1 MIKILS
7 LIESTKEGFN
17 SSDLSLLG
25 FFEELAAQ
33 PAREDSIRSQTEGPT
48 KDPTGDQEQK
58 SKQGLGPEIPTR
70 ILQQA
75 PEIEISAFALGEK
88 PEAWGGAGFELPS
101 ALRYYFF
108 HPELKPFCHPRAR
121 SLALK
126 LCAEKL
132 RPDLIVSSDG
142 GCGAEFLPHLAGL
155 LKSPFLTGE
164 SIEIQFQKTKQGT
177 EDIQAKDIQQRIP
190 QLEIKIEKSLYSGR
204 FKAFFSL
211 KAKTQIESQAGEKI
225 GDQAE
230 NLTKEQSKEQ
240 TENQTGDQTGDQTE
254 EKIKPQIENHLSED
268 QIRSK
273 KPVLFL
279 NRPHQLSGLWKRAKE
294 GWLKEKTEEGA
305 KNPTGNQTKAQ
316 TKYRTGEGEKTG
328 QASPPPPKALEFN
341 LPKNPIRR
349 VGFRATESQS
359 TDLKGAKII
368 ISGGRGMQNRE
379 NFQLLEELAEL
390 VGGAVG
396 ASRAVTDA
404 GWQDHSRQ
412 VGQTGKTVA
421 PKLYIACGISGAAQ
435 HLAGI
440 QKSHQIVVIN
450 KDPSAPFFKNC
461 SYGLIG
467 DLFEIIPLLIKNLKE
482 EKE

>member
-1 MIKILS
+1 MKILS
-7 LIESTKEGFN
+7 LIESTKEGFS

-33 PAREDSIRSQTEGPT
+33 RQTE
-48 KDPTGDQEQK
+48 DQAQK
-58 SKQGLGPEIPTR
+58 RKQAAGPEIPTKV
-70 ILQQA
+70 LQQA

-88 PEAWGGAGFELPS
+88 PEAWGDKGLELPS

-108 HPELKPFCHPRAR
+108 HPELRPFQHPRAR

-142 GCGAEFLPHLAGL
+142 GSGAEFLPHLAGL
-155 LKSPFLTGE
+155 LKSPFLSGE
-164 SIEIQFQKTKQGT
+164 SIEIQFQK
-177 EDIQAKDIQQRIP
+177 IQQEIKPKDIRQRIP
-190 QLEIKIEKSLYSGR
+190 QPEIKIEKSLYSGR

-211 KAKTQIESQAGEKI
+211 K
-225 GDQAE
+225 
-230 NLTKEQSKEQ
+230 TK
-240 TENQTGDQTGDQTE
+240 D
-254 EKIKPQIENHLSED
+254 QIENHLSED
-268 QIRSK
+268 QVRSK

-294 GWLKEKTEEGA
+294 AWLKEKTEEGA

-316 TKYRTGEGEKTG
+316 TKYRTGDWEKTG
-328 QASPPPPKALEFN
+328 QAPPPKALEFN